1 MHKYSPPLFWTLG
14 AGCVRC
20 GGVVTAL
27 MNNYAIRSFGSLLS
41 LLLWVYCSISPPSGW
56 TVSPQD
62 DFESRV
68 KNKVHRTG
76 AGSGLQVV
84 CLTPLS
90 EQVTESLTSSSCEKE
105 FMTCLHPEVEVFRWL
120 SQDGETPL
128 HQNPKPSTRSITAN
142 WSSRLC
148 DLFALRQSFTWDEQV
163 LKKPKKTQHRTGS
176 LFIPEQT
183 QNITLL

>member
-27 MNNYAIRSFGSLLS
+27 MNSYVIRSFGSLLS

-76 AGSGLQVV
+76 AGSGCGPQVV

-90 EQVTESLTSSSCEKE
+90 EQVTESLTASSCEKE

-128 HQNPKPSTRSITAN
+128 HQNHPLAASQQTGARDSVTCSRFSPSPETN
-142 WSSRLC
+142 K
-148 DLFALRQSFTWDEQV
+148 F
-163 LKKPKKTQHRTGS
+163 LKNQKKQHRTGS

-183 QNITLL
+183 QNITSL